1 MIEKKDKEIKKLKSE
16 IENMKIIIQSYENQ
30 NLKITELEVKLRSQ
44 NLRHEKEMKILREKY
59 EEKIS
64 NLNKSIYMEY
74 SNERK
79 QNISLNKSN
88 KPNSYI
94 EEEEISHENV
104 NIL

>member
-1 MIEKKDKEIKKLKSE
+1 
-16 IENMKIIIQSYENQ
+16 MKIIIQSYENQ

-44 NLRHEKEMKILREKY
+44 NLRYEKEIKILTEKY

-64 NLNKSIYMEY
+64 NLNKSIIIMEI
-74 SNERK
+74 SNDKK

-94 EEEEISHENV
+94 EEEEISHETV
-104 NIL
+104 NL